1 MEDEGEQVTIDGQ
14 TLPIDDLKWDMNIRE
29 IFDAERLAGMGQT
42 IKETGVL
49 LPILVERTGPPYRV
63 VDGGMRVRAAQL
75 AGLDVVPVVF
85 TDSELSDGELTYRQL
100 VANIQRVDLSP
111 IEKSKA
117 VAKLMRE
124 AGWSA
129 SELAAKLGISPGT
142 VTKLLSILSLPQE
155 IQDRVG
161 SPGLGLSA
169 AYQISLAGNA
179 EAQARMADELA
190 SGAITRDDAAARR
203 GVRKSRRRPS
213 AKRERSRVGR
223 NRATIALGDKRF
235 VTFAGPDL
243 SLSNLIEW
251 VSGLLERLRG
261 AADRNADLSEAVKLA
276 SGA

>member
-1 MEDEGEQVTIDGQ
+1 MTTNGQ
-14 TLPIDDLKWDMNIRE
+14 MLPIAELKCDMNIRE
-29 IFDAERLAGMGQT
+29 IFDAEKLAGMSQT
-42 IKETGVL
+42 IKETGIL
-49 LPILVERTGPPYRV
+49 QPILVERIGPPHRV

-75 AGLDVVPVVF
+75 AGLDVVPVAF
-85 TDSELSDGELTYRQL
+85 TDRELSEGELTYRQL

-111 IEKSKA
+111 IEKSRA
-117 VAKLMRE
+117 IDRLMRE

-129 SELAAKLGISPGT
+129 SEVAVNLGISPGT
-142 VTKLLSILSLPQE
+142 VTKLLSVLTLPQE

-179 EAQARMADELA
+179 EAQSRMADELA
-190 SGAITRDDAAARR
+190 SGALTRDDAAARTR
-203 GVRKSRRRPS
+203 VRKSRRRAS

-235 VTFAGPDL
+235 VTIAGPGL
-243 SLSNLIEW
+243 TLTSIIEW
-251 VSGLLERLRG
+251 MSGLLDRLRG
-261 AADRNADLSEAVKLA
+261 AADQNADLSEAVKLA